1 MSSAASAT
9 NSKPAPRPLPSKASG
24 VVSGTSVS
32 GVAVDSDVV
41 TEYIALKRSKSQFL
55 VCRVA
60 DQLGRI
66 VVEHSGPKGAPYDS
80 FVACLPDAD
89 CRYAVWDHALENNDG
104 CKITRLV
111 FVLWSPD
118 NAPLKSKMLYA
129 SSKDFLKQ
137 QLDGIG
143 VELQATD
150 ESEVEFESM
159 EELVRG
165 SLTRK

>member
-1 MSSAASAT
+1 
-9 NSKPAPRPLPSKASG
+9 
-24 VVSGTSVS
+24 
-32 GVAVDSDVV
+32 
-41 TEYIALKRSKSQFL
+41 
-55 VCRVA
+55 
-60 DQLGRI
+60 
-66 VVEHSGPKGAPYDS
+66 
-80 FVACLPDAD
+80 
-89 CRYAVWDHALENNDG
+89 
-104 CKITRLV
+104 
-111 FVLWSPD
+111 
-118 NAPLKSKMLYA
+118 MLYA